1 MTIARVENLVKIYAR
16 EGVPVRALNGATVGF
31 ERGEFTAIMGPS
43 GSGKSTLMHILG
55 CLDTPTEGS
64 YFLGDTDTS
73 LYRDNEL
80 SELRAAK
87 LGFVF
92 QTFNLVPQLT
102 VLENVEVPLFYLGTP
117 RRERRRVAMD
127 RAEQVGL
134 GHRVGHRPQ
143 ELSGGERQRAAIA
156 RSLVNNPLLVLADEP
171 TGNLDTVTGT
181 EIMKLFVRLNKE
193 GTTIIMVTHDRN
205 IAGYA
210 RRVVTLIDGRIVSDE
225 AS

>member
-1 MTIARVENLVKIYAR
+1 VTIARVHNLVKVYDR
-16 EGVPVRALNGATVGF
+16 EGVPVTALAGVDVAF
-31 ERGEFTAIMGPS
+31 EPGEFAAIMGPS

-80 SELRAAK
+80 SQLRAAK

-92 QTFNLVPQLT
+92 QAFNLIPQLT
-102 VLENVEVPLFYLGTP
+102 MVENIEVPLFYLGTP
-117 RRERRRVAMD
+117 RRERRRIAEE

-134 GHRVGHRPQ
+134 AHRLHHRPQ

-156 RSLVNNPLLVLADEP
+156 RSLVNDPLVVLADEP
-171 TGNLDTVTGT
+171 TGNLDTTTGA
-181 EIMKLFVRLNKE
+181 EIMKLFVSLNE
-193 GTTIIMVTHDRN
+193 QGTTIIMVTHDRH
-205 IAGYA
+205 IAEYA
-210 RRVVTLIDGRIVSDE
+210 RRTVTIVDGKKVSDE
-225 AS
+225 AA